1 MDEKFSVIKYNY
13 VSPHKRQYDVKSI
26 HVQCIKCFQSHDKL
40 SLKLNVGIS
49 IPFWQLNALRL
60 KIQGDIHIRG
70 SGILLQSYLNFQRQ
84 IGNHRAISITN
95 NE

>member
-26 HVQCIKCFQSHDKL
+26 YVQCIKCFQSHDKL

-49 IPFWQLNALRL
+49 VPF
-60 KIQGDIHIRG
+60 
-70 SGILLQSYLNFQRQ
+70 
-84 IGNHRAISITN
+84 
-95 NE
+95 